1 MLDLNGTIA
10 GMRDLLQ
17 STIGGSVSIETELSE
32 DLWPALVDPTQLDI
46 AVLNLAIN
54 ARDAMEIGGTL
65 KVSTAN
71 VRLGPPRA
79 AEEPAAGDYV
89 AICVSDTGAGMS
101 PEVRTKVF
109 EPFFTTKEIGKGSG
123 LGLSQ
128 VLGFA
133 KQSGGGVRIE
143 SQPGRGT
150 AVHIFL
156 PRANAAPQAQPEAAD
171 EGATVSRPG
180 AVILLVD
187 DDTAVRDVTAA
198 MLRELGY
205 TVEEADS
212 GERALRLL
220 DARRHI
226 DLAVIDFAMPAMTGA
241 ELARHVRSRMPAL
254 PVLFVTGFAER
265 DALTGISERYVVS
278 KPFINGDLAEKV
290 KLALTAAG

>member
-1 MLDLNGTIA
+1 
-10 GMRDLLQ
+10 
-17 STIGGSVSIETELSE
+17 
-32 DLWPALVDPTQLDI
+32 
-46 AVLNLAIN
+46 
-54 ARDAMEIGGTL
+54 
-65 KVSTAN
+65 

-226 DLAVIDFAMPAMTGA
+226 DLAVIDFAMPAMSGA